1 MNIKLKTHSLNSL
14 EIPLETSFGYP
25 RLEICRPSAIVGSV
39 DQISEI
45 GVDRRRNLFKPLTKF
60 NDSVVRLRRNG
71 HYRTSLQTVNNFS
84 DRPTRQSSLI
94 DRSIPKF
101 SLRALPSLNEL
112 RRDETPKSVRSS
124 WEKSS
129 SWSWKSILRPSDA
142 RCPLPTISESSI
154 SHSISNYEVSSSL
167 LSIESRVRYPSTP
180 LLSSPLP
187 TFDEEDEE
195 EGDTTSIES
204 TFRSCVDSLPE
215 SSTLSGSFTDE
226 LTSTYDLPLDPLP
239 VRFPKRTR
247 SSFCLLQ

>member
-14 EIPLETSFGYP
+14 EIPLETSFG
-25 RLEICRPSAIVGSV
+25 
-39 DQISEI
+39 
-45 GVDRRRNLFKPLTKF
+45 VDRRRNLFKTPTKF

-71 HYRTSLQTVNNFS
+71 HYRTSLQTVNNLS

-129 SWSWKSILRPSDA
+129 SWSWKSILRP
-142 RCPLPTISESSI
+142 LPTIVESPMKKSSI

-187 TFDEEDEE
+187 AFVEEEDEE
-195 EGDTTSIES
+195 EDTTSMES

-239 VRFPKRTR
+239 VRFAKRTR